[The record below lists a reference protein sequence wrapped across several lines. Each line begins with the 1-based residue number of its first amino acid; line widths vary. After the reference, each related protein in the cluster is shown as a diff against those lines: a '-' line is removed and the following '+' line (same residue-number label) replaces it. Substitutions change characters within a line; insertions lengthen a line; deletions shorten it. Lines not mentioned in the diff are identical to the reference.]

1 MDTSDAQK
9 SLKKVTRDA
18 SSLNP
23 TAILSLFEID
33 ITDLL
38 KNNERSLFIEGDGG
52 SAYRNPSTGK
62 TILRFHNNIKL
73 FRSSIFFNSQE
84 YLAAPIQIDGYEI
97 SAKGSPPTPKMSI
110 TIDPEGLT
118 QEMQNRIVFIK
129 TAIRDLDDLVGSK
142 VTRIRT
148 FTKYIDNSNF
158 YDADGNLLTNILN
171 PPQGF
176 DPDPNAQFP
185 PDIYFVDRKSAET
198 KNVMELELA
207 SPFDTQDLKLPARVV
222 NDFNCPWTYRGEG
235 CCYEWNQQKNATDS
249 IYDKPDNVS
258 HENSNLDCKSTPNP
272 TPKVASN
279 PNGAAP
285 PVATHNNELIKTILN
300 VDAISVDYENGVAE
314 EWNSNTVYPKGH
326 VARIK
331 VKGVNYY
338 FVSKGQIEGV
348 DNKGKIPPNDN
359 FWVADQCSKTVEG
372 CRIRWAN
379 NPELGELSGPL
390 PFGGFPTS
398 RRAID

>member
-38 KNNERSLFIEGDGG
+38 KNNERSLLIEGSGG
-52 SAYRNPSTGK
+52 SAYTTNGK

-84 YLAAPIQIDGYEI
+84 YFAAPIEITGYEI
-97 SAKGSPPTPKMSI
+97 SAKGSPPRPKMSI
-110 TIDPEGLT
+110 SIDPEGLH
-118 QEMQNRIVFIK
+118 QELKDRIIFIK

-142 VTRIRT
+142 VTRLRT

-158 YDADGNLLTNILN
+158 YDANGDLLTNIVN

-185 PDIYFVDRKSAET
+185 PDVYFVDRKSAET
-198 KNVMELELA
+198 VNVMELELA

-235 CCYEWNQQKNATDS
+235 CCYEWDQQKNSADS
-249 IYDKPDNVS
+249 IYGKSDDTNNT
-258 HENSNLDCKSTPNP
+258 HENSNSDCLTTPNP
-272 TPKVASN
+272 APNIGNN

-285 PVATHNNELIKTILN
+285 PVATYNNELITSIIGQSTN
-300 VDAISVDYENGVAE
+300 NDWIDGVAE
-314 EWNSNTVYPKGH
+314 EWNSNAVYPKVH
-326 VARIK
+326 VTRVK

-338 FVSKGQIEGV
+338 FVSKGKINGE
-348 DNKGKIPPNDN
+348 DNKGNVPPNDTY
-359 FWVADQCSKTVEG
+359 WVADQCSKTIDG
-372 CRIRWAN
+372 CRLRCKN
-379 NPELGELSGPL
+379 NPELGTISGPL

-398 RRAID
+398 RRAVD

>member
-18 SSLNP
+18 SSLSP

-38 KNNERSLFIEGDGG
+38 KNNERKLFIDNNGG
-52 SAYRNPSTGK
+52 SAYTKDGRTV
-62 TILRFHNNIKL
+62 LRFHNNIKL
-73 FRSSIFFNSQE
+73 FRSKILFNNE
-84 YLAAPIQIDGYEI
+84 TYFAVPLQITGYEV
-97 SAKGSPPTPKMSI
+97 SAKGSPPRPKMSI

-118 QEMQNRIVFIK
+118 QEVQNRIIFIK

-142 VTRIRT
+142 VTRIKT

-158 YDADGNLLTNILN
+158 YDANGDLLSNILT
-171 PPQGF
+171 PPNGF

-198 KNVMELELA
+198 KNVLELELA

-235 CCYEWNQQKNATDS
+235 CCYEWKQQKDAADS
-249 IYDKPDNVS
+249 IYDKYDEVN
-258 HENSNLDCKSTPNP
+258 HENSNLDCKSTPDP
-272 TPKVASN
+272 APQIGSN

-285 PVATHNNELIKTILN
+285 PVATHDNEKISDILDGTDVQFNVNNGA
-300 VDAISVDYENGVAE
+300 D
-314 EWNSNTVYPKGH
+314 EWNSNTTYSKGTT
-326 VARIK
+326 VRVKI
-331 VKGVNYY
+331 KGVNYY
-338 FVSKGQIEGV
+338 FVSKGQV
-348 DNKGKIPPNDN
+348 DGNDNLGFIPPNETY
-359 FWVADQCSKTVEG
+359 WIADQCSKTIEG
-372 CRIRWAN
+372 CRLRWTK
-379 NPELGELSGPL
+379 NPELGEINGPI

-398 RRAID
+398 RRAIR

>member
-38 KNNERSLFIEGDGG
+38 KNNERSLLIEGSGG
-52 SAYRNPSTGK
+52 SAYAVNGK

-84 YLAAPIQIDGYEI
+84 YFAAPIQISGYEI
-97 SAKGSPPTPKMSI
+97 SAKGSPPRPKLSV
-110 TIDPEGLT
+110 TIDPEGLP
-118 QEMQNRIVFIK
+118 QEVQNRIVFIK
-129 TAIRDLDDLVGSK
+129 TAIRDLDDLVGSR

-158 YDADGNLLTNILN
+158 YDANGNLLSNIVN

-198 KNVMELELA
+198 VNVLELELA
-207 SPFDTQDLKLPARVV
+207 SPFDTQGLKLPARVV

-235 CCYEWNQQKNATDS
+235 CCYEWDQQKNSADS
-249 IYDKPDNVS
+249 VYGKFDDIANT
-258 HENSNLDCKSTPNP
+258 HENSNSDCLSTPNP
-272 TPKVASN
+272 AANIGAN

-285 PVATHNNELIKTILN
+285 PVATHNNELITSIIGEN
-300 VDAISVDYENGVAE
+300 TNNDWVNGVTE

-326 VARIK
+326 VARVK

-338 FVSKGQIEGV
+338 FVSKGPINGE
-348 DNKGKIPPNDN
+348 DNKGNVPPNDTY
-359 FWVADQCSKTVEG
+359 WVADQCSKTIDG
-372 CRIRWAN
+372 CRLRWKN
-379 NPELGELSGPL
+379 NPELGAISGPL